1 MSIICLCAHAYQA
14 LLRLDR
20 ANHTIR
26 FPRKKIATML
36 QNTLIKAFCILQIY
50 NTFKGILSRF
60 CLVLLIL
67 FELHL

>member
-26 FPRKKIATML
+26 FPREKIVTML

-50 NTFKGILSRF
+50 NTIWGKWCHNSAT
-60 CLVLLIL
+60 
-67 FELHL
+67 

>member
-26 FPRKKIATML
+26 FPREKKCG
-36 QNTLIKAFCILQIY
+36 NS
-50 NTFKGILSRF
+50 FK
-60 CLVLLIL
+60 L
-67 FELHL
+67 FVNYSLAVNHHR